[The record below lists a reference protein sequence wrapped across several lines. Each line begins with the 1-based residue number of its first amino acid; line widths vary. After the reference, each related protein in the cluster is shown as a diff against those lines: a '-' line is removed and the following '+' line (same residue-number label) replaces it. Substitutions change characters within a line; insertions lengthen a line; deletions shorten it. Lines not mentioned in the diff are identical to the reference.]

1 MFRYW
6 VMIFSDEAFVEESQ
20 VGRLAA
26 LCVLRGRRDMRI
38 HIQPEYVNK
47 KFIDFTERL
56 GYDRKQEEE
65 EVTWG

>member
-26 LCVLRGRRDMRI
+26 LCVLRGRRDMRVY
-38 HIQPEYVNK
+38 IQPEYFNK
-47 KFIDFTERL
+47 KFIDWNDNLRYDESTE
-56 GYDRKQEEE
+56 QEE
-65 EVTWG
+65 VIWG